1 MSCHFVSSG
10 FIQSFHLSLTEFSF
24 FSISFSFFE
33 KTSTKKHFMAPFKP
47 KTISSIFTCP
57 CHHHH
62 YFSVT
67 NISRCFVFR
76 FILSTITIL
85 KSPTYINDVYDKFS
99 FELVFFLFISI
110 WFLVC
115 LSLVPG
121 FSSSLSL
128 SLFHLFSVIYK
139 IVSNIEG
146 VHGST

>member
-1 MSCHFVSSG
+1 MSFRVVRFYSIIS
-10 FIQSFHLSLTEFSF
+10 FILDRVFF

-33 KTSTKKHFMAPFKP
+33 KTSSKKHFMAPFKP